1 MITTYINWWRLGSKM
16 KTKGFTLI
24 ELIVVIVILG
34 ILAVTVAPKYIN
46 LEADAKTATLEAI
59 KASMEGASALV
70 YGKSLVKGN
79 HKVEQTFSD
88 QPKVDI
94 GDGLGDLDINFGHP
108 TGVNT
113 DWDRLLDID
122 TSVYG
127 IAMTTDTSN
136 AIVYFKSDGV
146 QSSTSGDCI
155 VFYTQ
160 VSAVDQKPS
169 VTVKPCL

>member
-1 MITTYINWWRLGSKM
+1 MNS
-16 KTKGFTLI
+16 KGFTLI
-24 ELIVVIVILG
+24 ELIAVIIVLG
-34 ILAVTVAPKYIN
+34 IISVTVAPKYID
-46 LEADAKTATLEAI
+46 LKAEAKTATLEAI

-70 YGKSLVKGN
+70 YGKSLIKGN
-79 HKVEQTFSD
+79 HRVEQTFAV

-94 GDGLGDLDINFGHP
+94 GDGLPDLDINLGHP

-113 DWDRLLDID
+113 DWERLLDID
-122 TSVYG
+122 DTVYG
-127 IAMTTDTSN
+127 IAMTTDSSS

-146 QSSTSGDCI
+146 QTSTAGDCL

-160 VSAVDQKPS
+160 ADVGQKPS